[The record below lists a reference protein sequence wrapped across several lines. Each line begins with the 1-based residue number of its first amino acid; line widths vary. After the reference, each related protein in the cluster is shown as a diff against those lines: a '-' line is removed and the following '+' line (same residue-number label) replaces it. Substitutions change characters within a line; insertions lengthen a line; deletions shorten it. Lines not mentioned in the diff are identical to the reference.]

1 MNTEHLAD
9 AFFALTIAG
18 SLALNYLIIRKTKG
32 PKERRFMIRAS
43 LASWTGIVF
52 FAVLAAGFPRL
63 HLGTGM
69 GAIGV
74 ICFAGVRSKQLE
86 IRRLEAHP

>member
-18 SLALNYLIIRKTKG
+18 TLALNYLIVRKTKG

-43 LASWTGIVF
+43 LASWAAILSI
-52 FAVLAAGFPRL
+52 AVLAASFPRL
-63 HLGTGM
+63 HLATGV
-69 GAIGV
+69 GAIG
-74 ICFAGVRSKQLE
+74 IFCFAGVRSKQLE
-86 IRRLEAHP
+86 IRRTEANL